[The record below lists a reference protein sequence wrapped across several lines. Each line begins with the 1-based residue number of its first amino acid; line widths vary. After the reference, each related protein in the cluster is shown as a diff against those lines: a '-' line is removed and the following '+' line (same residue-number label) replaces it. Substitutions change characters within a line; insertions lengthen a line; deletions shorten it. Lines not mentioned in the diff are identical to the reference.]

1 MSGDPELLFYRHNI
15 HDLMEAQ
22 RQQSAQ
28 AVQRIE
34 SNQLLN
40 TPTED
45 TVSKIVASFHFD
57 IPVLH
62 RDQAEADQREGQV
75 PVSDYFSRDYDGGA
89 GHPTAHRHYC

>member
-57 IPVLH
+57 IPGLGSS
-62 RDQAEADQREGQV
+62 RSRSARRASASQRL
-75 PVSDYFSRDYDGGA
+75 FLSRL
-89 GHPTAHRHYC
+89 